1 MQSSELN
8 ANKENIC
15 TNTNT
20 VILASL
26 QFISDKVGDNLN
38 RGNSEHQGRF
48 VEGGS
53 SRKSSKSVKLELHES
68 LGTVLFHLAM

>member
-38 RGNSEHQGRF
+38 RGNSEHQGRL

-53 SRKSSKSVKLELHES
+53 SRKSSKSVKLEFHES
-68 LGTVLFHLAM
+68 LCTVLFHLAM